1 MRVRGV
7 PTAALWLLC
16 VFLAAA
22 GRLGAQAA
30 RPSLTLGV
38 LQDGPWAGNDR
49 VLELLQ
55 SEAQSLLGRDW
66 EVRFPAD
73 KIIQADWS
81 AASIRSGLDR
91 LLADPSVDM
100 VITAGFLSSYAACH
114 LDNQGFAKPVI
125 APFAADAEGLGFPR
139 SGQGSGVRNLHYLT
153 FRRDLQRDLEV
164 FHELAGFKRL
174 TVVMGQEIAGAF
186 PEVCSRLELRL
197 DSLGYAHR
205 FVLAGAMA
213 GSVLDSLSG
222 QDEAVYLGPT
232 LLMDDAQFGALAQGL
247 ARRGIPSFSMLGRG
261 DVERGILASLAP
273 AFDLQRLARRVALDI
288 QSIRLGQAPESLS
301 VDFTKGEDLAINMA
315 TARATEVK
323 PDWEIRTEAT
333 LIDDEPLTSRAIDL
347 AGAVREAVERNLD
360 LQARSREVLAGAQ
373 EVNRARANLLPDLEL
388 SGQGLV
394 IDADRAQAS
403 FGLQP
408 ERTVTGSLELTQV
421 LYSDKAWGNLE
432 IQKRLQ
438 EARELDRESLR
449 LDITREAASA
459 YLNIL
464 RARVLERIRRNNL
477 KVSRE
482 NLDLARMR
490 VQIGYAGPG
499 ELYRWQ
505 AQIAMDK
512 RAVIEAEWK
521 VRLAASELN
530 RLLQRPLE
538 EPLAPR
544 EAPLDSPDLPTG
556 DPRLAAYIGNA
567 EDYALL
573 REFMVREALA
583 VSPELQRL
591 DKAIAAQERARKMTS
606 RSFWSPSVGLQAG
619 YSERFAKSGAG
630 AEGFKLD
637 LPPSLPFQIE
647 LPTMNDHSWNVGLGF
662 SLPLFNGGG
671 NLAEHSL
678 AGRRLEEL
686 RLTRQAAAQRIEQRL
701 RAAMFQ
707 AGASWPGIR
716 LSAQAAEAAHRNLA
730 LVTDAYGQG
739 LLSITELLEAQ
750 SYDLTASQ
758 AAENA
763 VYDFQFD
770 LLALERAVG
779 RFWMFRTD
787 SEKEDLFRRL
797 REYAA
802 QAGSAGPVNP

>member
-7 PTAALWLLC
+7 PAAALWLSC
-16 VFLAAA
+16 VFLVAAVN
-22 GRLGAQAA
+22 LEAQSAIHPA
-30 RPSLTLGV
+30 LTLGV

-49 VLELLQ
+49 VLELLR
-55 SEAQSLLGRDW
+55 SEAQSLLGRDY
-66 EVRFPAD
+66 EVRFPSD
-73 KIIQADWS
+73 KVLQADWS
-81 AASIRSGLDR
+81 AASIHSHLDS
-91 LLADPSVDM
+91 LLADPAVDM
-100 VITAGFLSSYAACH
+100 VICAGFLSSYAVCH
-114 LDNQGFAKPVI
+114 LNSDSFTKPVI
-125 APFAADAEGLGFPR
+125 APFATDAEGLGFTRHGP
-139 SGQGSGVRNLHYLT
+139 GSGVHNLHYLT

-174 TVVMGQEIAGAF
+174 TVVLGQEIVQAF
-186 PEVCSRLELRL
+186 PEVRQRLEFRL
-197 DSLGYAHR
+197 DSLGFAHR
-205 FVLAGAMA
+205 FMLAGSTAA
-213 GSVLDSLSG
+213 SVLDSLRG
-222 QDEAVYLGPT
+222 QDEAVYLGPM
-232 LLMDDAQFGALAQGL
+232 LQLDDTQFGALARGL
-247 ARRGIPSFSMLGRG
+247 AHRGIPSFSMLGRSE
-261 DVERGILASLAP
+261 VERGVLASLAP

-288 QSIRLGQAPESLS
+288 QSIRLGQDPESLS
-301 VDFTKGEDLAINMA
+301 VDFIKGEDLAINMA
-315 TARATEVK
+315 TARATGVK
-323 PDWEIRTEAT
+323 PGWEIRTEAV
-333 LIDDEPLTSRAIDL
+333 LIDDEPASSRAIDL
-347 AGAVREAVERNLD
+347 TGAVKEAVERNLD

-394 IDADRAQAS
+394 IDADRARAS

-408 ERTVTGSLELTQV
+408 ERTATGSLELTQV

-464 RARVLERIRRNNL
+464 RTRVLERIRRNNL
-477 KVSRE
+477 KVSRQ
-482 NLDLARMR
+482 NLDLASLR

-512 RAVIEAEWK
+512 RAVIEAESK
-521 VRLAASELN
+521 VHLAESELN

-538 EPLAPR
+538 EPLSPH
-544 EAPLDSPDLPTG
+544 EVTLESPDLPTG
-556 DPRLAAYIGNA
+556 DTRLAAYIGNA

-583 VSPELQRL
+583 QSPELQRL
-591 DKAIAAQERARKMTS
+591 DKAIAAQERARKMTA
-606 RSFWSPSVGLQAG
+606 RSFWSPTVGLQAG

-630 AEGFKLD
+630 AGGFKLD
-637 LPPSLPFQIE
+637 LPLPFEIS
-647 LPTMNDHSWNVGLGF
+647 LPTMNDQSWNVGVGF
-662 SLPLFNGGG
+662 SLPLFNGGA

-678 AGRRLEEL
+678 AGRKLEEL
-686 RLTRQAAAQRIEQRL
+686 HLTRQAAAQRIEQRL

-716 LSAQAAEAAHRNLA
+716 LSSQAAEAAHRNLA

-763 VYDFQFD
+763 VYDFQLD
-770 LLALERAVG
+770 LLSVERAVG

-787 SEKEDLFRRL
+787 SEKDGLFRRL
-797 REYAA
+797 REFSVR
-802 QAGSAGPVNP
+802 AGSDRSVNP